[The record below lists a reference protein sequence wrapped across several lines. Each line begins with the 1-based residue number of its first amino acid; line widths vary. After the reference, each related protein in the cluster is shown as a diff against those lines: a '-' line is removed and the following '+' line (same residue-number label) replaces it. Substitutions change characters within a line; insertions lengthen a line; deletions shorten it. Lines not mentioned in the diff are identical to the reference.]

1 MVCQKRQFTSKKW
14 LWSLALAVV
23 LVLCP
28 STTFAQEVR
37 PVVEELVE
45 EALGQNLTLQQQTL
59 RLEQSRSQLAEARG
73 GFFPT
78 LNAQARYT
86 RAAGG
91 RTIDFPVG
99 DLLNPVYET
108 LNTLTPNSPDF
119 TTIENQE
126 INFLREREQDSRL
139 RLSQPLF
146 APAVIFGT
154 RAQRHLVEAESAATA
169 STRQEVA
176 RDVQVAYFRYR
187 TAQQQ
192 VEILRATLRRVEE
205 SLRTSER
212 LVSADRATPDVAFR
226 AEAEVLAVRQRLEEA
241 QAGQRQARSAL
252 NLLLDHP
259 LGTEIPEPRLTAAE
273 LVERRLASV
282 LGAQAAR
289 PDGPVSAA
297 SLPALPDLQQT
308 AGAAR
313 PELRQLSESLEAT
326 RDQRRVAQTRYLPTV
341 AFVLEGGIQGTTYA
355 VDDEARFGLASVV
368 LQWNL
373 FNGFRDQARI
383 EQADL
388 AAREINIQRES
399 VQRQIDLQV
408 QQALDDVRVA
418 QRSLETAEA
427 RKQAAASS
435 FRLTKRRYDVGR
447 ANLVTFTDA
456 QAALTEADL
465 NLTVTRFR
473 LLTRLAEL
481 EFATGQFATG
491 PFANDAL
498 SGR

>member
-1 MVCQKRQFTSKKW
+1 MVCQNRPFESTRW
-14 LWSLALAVV
+14 LWSLALAAV
-23 LVLCP
+23 LAL
-28 STTFAQEVR
+28 SSGAALGQDVR
-37 PVVEELVE
+37 PVVSDLVD
-45 EALGQNLTLQQQTL
+45 EALGQNLTLRQQTL
-59 RLEQSRSQLAEARG
+59 RLEQSRSRLDEARG

-78 LNAQARYT
+78 LDVQARYT

-99 DLLNPVYET
+99 DLLNPVYQT
-108 LNTLTPNSPDF
+108 LNTLTPDSPDF
-119 TTIENQE
+119 PMIENQE

-146 APAVIFGT
+146 APAVLYGT
-154 RAQRHLVEAESAATA
+154 RAQRHLVEAESAATE

-192 VEILRATLRRVEE
+192 VQILGATLQRVEE
-205 SLRTSER
+205 NLRTSKR

-252 NLLLDHP
+252 NLLLDRP
-259 LGTEIPEPRLTAAE
+259 LGTEIPEPRLTSAE

-282 LGAQAAR
+282 LGTQGSAPEQ
-289 PDGPVSAA
+289 PVSAA
-297 SLPALPDLQQT
+297 SFSALPDLQET

-313 PELRQLSESLEAT
+313 PELRQLSQSLEAT
-326 RDQRRVAQTRYLPTV
+326 RDRRRVEQMRYLPTV
-341 AFVLEGGIQGTTYA
+341 ALVLEGGIEGTTYA
-355 VDDEARFGLASVV
+355 VDADARFGLASVV

-383 EQADL
+383 EQAEL
-388 AAREINIQRES
+388 AAREIDVQRES
-399 VQRQIDLQV
+399 VRQQIELQV

-418 QRSLETAEA
+418 QRSLETAGA

-473 LLTRLAEL
+473 VLTRLAEL
-481 EFATGQFATG
+481 EFATGQLVTRSVS
-491 PFANDAL
+491 L
-498 SGR
+498 R